1 MERVR
6 GQFLDQDPLA
16 AEIDSLAGR
25 TGARQRLELADAEIA
40 LVHGGD
46 EFGADRAGY
55 ADNGYNGIVRHIL
68 LLQAIKKPRSLSGG
82 ALVLVVRLV
91 VAFMG
96 RSYAGD

>member
-46 EFGADRAGY
+46 EFGADSAGY
-55 ADNGYNGIVRHIL
+55 ADNGYNGIVGHFGLSSRFEH
-68 LLQAIKKPRSLSGG
+68 AAGNKKAP
-82 ALVLVVRLV
+82 VLFRRG
-91 VAFMG
+91 FG
-96 RSYAGD
+96 SD